1 MAMGHGGGS
10 GERWL
15 ITYADMI
22 TLLMVFFVVMFASSQ
37 TQQAKLL
44 ALSDSLKKALNMS
57 AAAAANGTGA
67 SILSAPRVSGQ
78 TTAVSEA
85 IKAAAKALG
94 LDKGVTVSSDERG
107 TVVSLIDTFFFDPG
121 GVLLKPHAVE
131 LLTKVAEFI
140 ALTDS
145 SIHVEGHTDNR
156 EIKKGIIAS
165 NWELSA
171 LRATEVVRF
180 FLRNKKIEPERM
192 VAIGYGSTRPL
203 FPNDTEDHRARNRR
217 VDIVLVTADRYKK
230 NHETKEQVNLLSG
243 EGGGIKETEKRQ
255 QTETEVHPPIK
266 EK

>member
-1 MAMGHGGGS
+1 
-10 GERWL
+10 
-15 ITYADMI
+15 
-22 TLLMVFFVVMFASSQ
+22 
-37 TQQAKLL
+37 
-44 ALSDSLKKALNMS
+44 MS

-67 SILSAPRVSGQ
+67 ALLSAPREGNQ

-94 LDKGVTVSSDERG
+94 LDKGVTVGADERG
-107 TVVSLIDTFFFDPG
+107 TVISLIDTFFFDAG
-121 GVLLKPHAVE
+121 GVLIKPHAQQ
-131 LLTKVAEFI
+131 LLKQVAEFI

-145 SIHVEGHTDNR
+145 TIHVEGHTDER
-156 EIKKGIIAS
+156 EINKGIIRS

-180 FLRNKKIEPERM
+180 FLRNKNIEPERM

-203 FPNDTEDHRARNRR
+203 FPNDSESHRARNRR

-230 NHETKEQVNLLSG
+230 KHDTKEHVDLLSG
-243 EGGGIKETEKRQ
+243 EGGGIKEDEKRK
-255 QTETEVHPPIK
+255 QTEHEVHPPIK

>member
-44 ALSDSLKKALNMS
+44 ALSDSLKKALSMS
-57 AAAAANGTGA
+57 AAAAANGTG
-67 SILSAPRVSGQ
+67 SSLLSAPRTAGQ

-94 LDKGVTVSSDERG
+94 LDKGVTVTADERG
-107 TVVSLIDTFFFDPG
+107 TVISLVDTFFFDPG
-121 GVLLKPHAVE
+121 GVLIKPHAQQ
-131 LLTKVAEFI
+131 LLKEVAEFI
-140 ALTDS
+140 ALTNS
-145 SIHVEGHTDNR
+145 SIHVEGHTDER
-156 EIKKGIIAS
+156 EINKGIIKS

-180 FLRNKKIEPERM
+180 FLRNKNIEPDRM

-203 FPNDTEDHRARNRR
+203 FPNDSEEHRARNRR
-217 VDIVLVTADRYKK
+217 VDIVLVTGERYKRK
-230 NHETKEQVNLLSG
+230 HDTKEHVDLLSG
-243 EGGGIKETEKRQ
+243 QGSIKDDEKRP
-255 QTETEVHPPIK
+255 QTSHEVNPPIK

>member
-1 MAMGHGGGS
+1 MGHGGGG

-67 SILSAPRVSGQ
+67 ALLSAPRQGSQ

-94 LDKGVTVSSDERG
+94 LDKGVTVTADERG
-107 TVVSLIDTFFFDPG
+107 TVVSLVDTFFFDPG
-121 GVLLKPHAVE
+121 GVLIKPHAQQ
-131 LLTKVAEFI
+131 LLKQVAEFI
-140 ALTDS
+140 ALTNS
-145 SIHVEGHTDNR
+145 TMHVEGHTDDR
-156 EIKKGIIAS
+156 EINKGIIKS

-180 FLRNKKIEPERM
+180 FLRNKNIEPDRM

-203 FPNDTEDHRARNRR
+203 VPNDSEEHRARNRR
-217 VDIVLVTADRYKK
+217 VDIVLVSGERYKK
-230 NHETKEQVNLLSG
+230 KHETKEHVDLLSG
-243 EGGGIKETEKRQ
+243 QGSIKEDEKRP
-255 QTETEVHPPIK
+255 QTSNEVNPPIK

>member
-1 MAMGHGGGS
+1 MGHGGGS

-37 TQQAKLL
+37 TQQAKLM

-57 AAAAANGTGA
+57 AAAAASGTGA
-67 SILSAPRVSGQ
+67 ALLSAPRMSGQ

-107 TVVSLIDTFFFDPG
+107 TVISLVDTFFFDPG
-121 GVLLKPHAVE
+121 GNAIKPHAQK
-131 LLTKVAEFI
+131 LLAQVAEFI
-140 ALTDS
+140 AMTDS
-145 SIHVEGHTDNR
+145 SIHVEGHTDDR
-156 EIKKGIIAS
+156 EIHKGLIAS

-180 FLRNKKIEPERM
+180 FLRNKKIEPDRL
-192 VAIGYGSTRPL
+192 VAVGYGSTRPL
-203 FPNDTEDHRARNRR
+203 FPNDSEEHRARNRR
-217 VDIVLVTADRYKK
+217 VDINLVTGDRYKRK
-230 NHETKEQVNLLSG
+230 HETKEHVDLLSG
-243 EGGGIKETEKRQ
+243 EGGIKEDEKRPQ
-255 QTETEVHPPIK
+255 AETEVHPPIK
-266 EK
+266 EKK